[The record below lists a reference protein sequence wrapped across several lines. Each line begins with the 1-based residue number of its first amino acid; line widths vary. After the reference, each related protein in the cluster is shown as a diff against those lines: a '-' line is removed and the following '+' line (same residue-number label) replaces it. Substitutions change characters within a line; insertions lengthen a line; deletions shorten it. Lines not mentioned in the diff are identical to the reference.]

1 MLPGSVVAV
10 IILHWS
16 VTLAMPTTSLINGPE
31 PMSAVA
37 PVGAMVTFTCA
48 VNTTELPLLA
58 IVWKVDGAFLSGNID
73 QLEMTNGCLEFGVL
87 QLP

>member
-1 MLPGSVVAV
+1 MMLPGSVVAV

-37 PVGAMVTFTCA
+37 PVGAMVTFTCVYV
-48 VNTTELPLLA
+48 VNTIELA

-73 QLEMTNGCLEFGVL
+73 H
-87 QLP
+87 